1 QRRGAVAVPVVRPIP
16 SRNVVVPLLL
26 VVAVPVVL
34 PIPSRN
40 VVVPLLLVAVTVV
53 WLRSLRKMV
62 WFCAPAGPRDCPGRC

>member
-1 QRRGAVAVPVVRPIP
+1 VVRPIP

-40 VVVPLLLVAVTVV
+40 VVVPLLFLVAVPVV
-53 WLRSLRKMV
+53 CPRSLRKVV
-62 WFCAPAGPRDCPGRC
+62 WFCAPAGPTSEEA